1 LERHDK
7 AFIYIH
13 WHILRN
19 CGIEV
24 TNKLYDHKSNTV
36 TQGRDVTILWDMLI
50 HTDKEIKANR
60 PDIIVKGKSKKLY
73 TLIDMAAPSER
84 NVAAKEFEKIL
95 EYKEFEIQIG
105 KM

>member
-1 LERHDK
+1 
-7 AFIYIH
+7 
-13 WHILRN
+13 
-19 CGIEV
+19 
-24 TNKLYDHKSNTV
+24 
-36 TQGRDVTILWDMLI
+36 MLI